1 MAGLGKTLTLRQPM
15 KSLLVLLLLVS
26 VASGVAYL
34 SWPRPPA
41 SPVTRVPVPARP
53 VPEASSPSRPAWF
66 RELPPREKF
75 ATPWAALAAGD
86 HAGFVTL
93 LREAGCPEETVRAFA
108 IAAIGRRQQEQVEA
122 PMREAIRNSKYWQL
136 GSWEA
141 ADTGEP
147 LSQKINRAR
156 AALDQELAQLL
167 GVSAAEL
174 RRAYRTWGNDEP
186 SVVPEAQQTAFAELS
201 ARHEAERSA
210 NEATLVRGAYGQL
223 LDPGARTQL
232 RDLRERQR
240 RELAE
245 LLGPD
250 LAAQHELRSSP
261 EADYVRNALPA
272 AKDEEEFGR
281 LVAAAQAVGVD
292 REDANAEQLRQHVP
306 ASARGSFPS
315 TRDEVLARFR
325 DTADPERLAE
335 IEREQAEAQRQEEE
349 RQQAQREEANLNELA
364 GIARAGGV
372 ELSDVEVRDLA
383 AAIKRRGAELDREWG
398 EPPAKPTPAETA
410 ALMEKLRVE
419 LERVA
424 VATVGEKGRAIV
436 AEMVRQQQ
444 PRQP

>member
-1 MAGLGKTLTLRQPM
+1 M
-15 KSLLVLLLLVS
+15 KSLLALLLLAS
-26 VASGVAYL
+26 AASGVAYL

-41 SPVTRVPVPARP
+41 SPVTRVPVPARAETEP
-53 VPEASSPSRPAWF
+53 SSPSRPEWF
-66 RELPPREKF
+66 RELPAREKF

-86 HAGFVTL
+86 HAGFVAL
-93 LREAGCPEETVRAFA
+93 LREAGCPEATVRAFA
-108 IAAIGRRQQEQVEA
+108 IAAVGRTHQLRVEEPIREGIRQ
-122 PMREAIRNSKYWQL
+122 SKYWQL

-147 LSQKINRAR
+147 LYQRINRAR
-156 AALDQELAQLL
+156 MALDRELTQLL

-186 SVVPEAQQTAFAELS
+186 SVVPEGQQTAFAELS

-210 NEATLVRGAYGQL
+210 NEAALIRGAYGQL
-223 LDPGARTQL
+223 LDPEARTQL

-245 LLGPD
+245 LLGPE
-250 LAAQHELRSSP
+250 AAEQHELRSSP

-272 AKDEEEFGR
+272 AKDEDEFRR

-292 REDANAEQLRQHVP
+292 SADATSDQLRQHLP
-306 ASARGSFPS
+306 ASARGSFSS
-315 TRDEVLARFR
+315 TRDEVMAQFR
-325 DTADPERLAE
+325 ETADPERLAE

-349 RQQAQREEANLNELA
+349 RKQAQREEASLADLA

-372 ELSDVEVRDLA
+372 ELTDVEVRDLA
-383 AAIKRRGAELDREWG
+383 AAIKRRGDELTREWG
-398 EPPAKPTPAETA
+398 APPANPTPAETA

-419 LERVA
+419 LERVTIT
-424 VATVGEKGRAIV
+424 TVGEKGRAIV
-436 AEMVRQQQ
+436 EEMVRQQQ

>member
-1 MAGLGKTLTLRQPM
+1 MKTLLA
-15 KSLLVLLLLVS
+15 LLLLAS

-41 SPVTRVPVPARP
+41 SPVTRVPVPARALAEP
-53 VPEASSPSRPAWF
+53 SSPSRPAWF

-86 HAGFVTL
+86 HAGFVAL
-93 LREAGCPEETVRAFA
+93 LREAGCPEATVRAFA
-108 IAAIGRRQQEQVEA
+108 IAAVGRTHQLRVEEPIREGIRQ
-122 PMREAIRNSKYWQL
+122 SKYWQL

-147 LSQKINRAR
+147 LYQRVNRAR
-156 AALDQELAQLL
+156 MALDRELTQLL

-174 RRAYRTWGNDEP
+174 RRAYRTWGEDEP
-186 SVVPEAQQTAFAELS
+186 TLVPEAQQTAFAELS
-201 ARHEAERSA
+201 ARHAAEQSA
-210 NEATLVRGAYGQL
+210 NEAALVRGAYGQL
-223 LDPGARTQL
+223 LDPEARPKL
-232 RDLRERQR
+232 RELRERQR

-245 LLGPD
+245 LLGPE
-250 LAAQHELRSSP
+250 LAEQLELRSSP
-261 EADYVRNALPA
+261 EAHYVRNALPA
-272 AKDEEEFGR
+272 AKDEEEFRR
-281 LVAAAQAVGVD
+281 LVAAARAVGVD
-292 REDANAEQLRQHVP
+292 QGDVQADQLRQHVP
-306 ASARGSFPS
+306 ASALGSFPS
-315 TRDEVLARFR
+315 TRDEVMARFR
-325 DTADPERLAE
+325 ATADPERLAE
-335 IEREQAEAQRQEEE
+335 IEREQAESQRLEEEQRQA
-349 RQQAQREEANLNELA
+349 RREEANLNELA

-372 ELSDVEVRDLA
+372 ELSDREVRDLA

-398 EPPAKPTPAETA
+398 PSPKNPTAAETI